1 MSNQITITGHLG
13 KDPELKYVGAN
24 GLPVCEL
31 SVNATPRKKNQNGEW
46 EDRGAAQWY
55 RLTAFEELAEAWA
68 DAFNKGDKITATGTL
83 VVEEYTTKDGRD
95 GYTLTIV
102 NATAGRVPKP
112 QSAQNRIQNA
122 TYGANRGTPA
132 PQQGQASF
140 SAPQG
145 GTVGDPWSAPQGD
158 RPPF

>member
-1 MSNQITITGHLG
+1 MSNTITITGNLG

-31 SVNATPRKKNQNGEW
+31 SIGATPRKLNKTTNEW
-46 EDRGAAQWY
+46 ENRGAPQWY
-55 RLTAFEELAEAWA
+55 RVTAFENEAEAWTE
-68 DAFNKGDKITATGTL
+68 AFSKGDKITATGTL

-102 NATAGRVPKP
+102 NATVGKVPH
-112 QSAQNRIQNA
+112 AQKQPQNA
-122 TYGANRGTPA
+122 PYGANRGTPA
-132 PQQGQASF
+132 PQHGQASF